1 MVKRAVLLSL
11 ESSSSKSE
19 IYCTWRSSPSSC
31 AWRQFP
37 FWALSE
43 IMAQLRF
50 SESTVTWLFVS
61 FTKCRLLWSAI
72 HCVGPGAR
80 RVAATQ
86 HRWGGRVKAA
96 SPSLGGPGAEPLTLH
111 SRISLSGDSNHT
123 IYPFKAE
130 WLLSTSV
137 MLCNHQPHPIPE
149 HPHHPKINHLL
160 ITNRPLPFP
169 QPWLSLVPASLD
181 FMVLD
186 ISYNHILC
194 GFSFCFSRLR
204 SVFQA
209 PPRCSMHHNFI
220 AFGGGE

>member
-1 MVKRAVLLSL
+1 
-11 ESSSSKSE
+11 
-19 IYCTWRSSPSSC
+19 
-31 AWRQFP
+31 
-37 FWALSE
+37 
-43 IMAQLRF
+43 
-50 SESTVTWLFVS
+50 
-61 FTKCRLLWSAI
+61 
-72 HCVGPGAR
+72 
-80 RVAATQ
+80 
-86 HRWGGRVKAA
+86 
-96 SPSLGGPGAEPLTLH
+96 
-111 SRISLSGDSNHT
+111 
-123 IYPFKAE
+123 
-130 WLLSTSV
+130 

-194 GFSFCFSRLR
+194 GFSFCFSHLR

-220 AFGGGE
+220 AFGGVNNIPLCGTTTFVYPSIIIRWIFRQLPLLGHYE